1 MPRRKERFAPSS
13 ETACGLN
20 RASHMTGFH
29 QRAGTVLPVEGSLGP
44 HLGTGISSRSFGL
57 VSAPPRAGLMISQ
70 PFGYALRA
78 SVGAR
83 AEEGYDIV
91 VVDRQGAVLLALG
104 PFCEADVVATWRA
117 LSATSGLPLLIEHG
131 PGDLRPVCDQIG
143 RVRLGRIRI
152 RRRHAFLG
160 GRRPR
165 FLVRRK
171 PGRVAMPTR
180 RLRRQS

>member
-1 MPRRKERFAPSS
+1 MPPRKERFAPSS

-29 QRAGTVLPVEGSLGP
+29 RQAGTVPANEGASGSHSGAGLSARSSGVFSAP
-44 HLGTGISSRSFGL
+44 SGTGPTIG
-57 VSAPPRAGLMISQ
+57 Q

-78 SVGAR
+78 SAR
-83 AEEGYDIV
+83 AGTEEGYDIV
-91 VVDRQGAVLLALG
+91 VVDRQGSVLLALG

-143 RVRLGRIRI
+143 RMRLGRVRI

-180 RLRRQS
+180 MLRRQS